1 MNIERSCPI
10 YYDIM
15 SARSPDLL
23 VPLLTSTFDQLQHA
37 LGQPSRR
44 TTFRYLRQVR
54 HLRSYNHNGRF
65 YADRAPA
72 RFDRFG
78 LLSLGDVHFSRDRSL
93 AATVQRLLGESP
105 DGWTDKE
112 LQALLH
118 VPVHPFLLAAV
129 RQGRAR
135 RERLGGVYVYL
146 CSDLQAGDNQL
157 RARQARLAASRS
169 SDLAASL
176 EPGLIIEVLLVLVRH
191 SGSLPAQV
199 ARRLQGHSPP
209 IELAQVQAV
218 FDRFD
223 LTGIG
228 EKGGSAPC

>member
-1 MNIERSCPI
+1 MPR
-10 YYDIM
+10 
-15 SARSPDLL
+15 RSPDLL
-23 VPLLTSTFDQLQHA
+23 VPLLASSSPVTFDQLQHA
-37 LGQPSRR
+37 LGQASRA

-65 YADRAPA
+65 YTDRDPA

-78 LLSLGDVHFSRDRSL
+78 LLSLGTVHFSRDGSL
-93 AATVQRLLGESP
+93 AATVQRLLEDSP

-112 LQALLH
+112 LRALLH

-146 CSDLQAGDNQL
+146 CCDPQAGDQQL
-157 RARQARLAASRS
+157 RARQARHAASRS
-169 SDLAASL
+169 SELAAAL
-176 EPGLIIEVLLVLVRH
+176 EPDVIIAVLLVLVRH
-191 SGSLPAQV
+191 PGSVPAEV

-209 IELAQVQAV
+209 ILLAQAQAV
-218 FDRFD
+218 FDRFE
-223 LTGIG
+223 LAGSG
-228 EKGGSAPC
+228 EKGGSTPC